1 MLHSLYCSID
11 PLFTILLFSLLV
23 FYHHSFIRSFSFC
36 FLSLINFFSFLYLPF
51 LSFILFHQNSFFFFL
66 SFLTNLSYSFLFLYS
81 FQSSFFLFFLFLGR
95 YLILS
100 VSPSLTFS
108 GQLDFFI
115 ATADLLPIHSR
126 WLDII
131 HLTQCFLYTQR
142 SHITMVQGPIH

>member
-1 MLHSLYCSID
+1 MQISMAHSIFL
-11 PLFTILLFSLLV
+11 LTKLLFYSKAIC
-23 FYHHSFIRSFSFC
+23 Y
-36 FLSLINFFSFLYLPF
+36 SLIILSPFRYKSGGGQKYISFLYLPF

-66 SFLTNLSYSFLFLYS
+66 SFLTNLSYSFLFLYC